1 MVLARAFSI
10 FVFVAA
16 LALFVAVVQESGV
29 PTATAEP
36 KTPHVLYGQVRTQA
50 GTILDA
56 GISIQA
62 RINNIHYGQSVNSS
76 TGVSSQSTQTHTTI
90 AGFNYGSQSN
100 FQVCADDP
108 ATSAIE
114 GGLNDQSI
122 TFYANGILAQALR
135 VGIDS
140 SPVASIPFEGGQ
152 TNIQVDLIIP
162 SLATAPASAATASSE
177 ACTTQKPAT
186 VPTATPTITPTPTP
200 TATVGPA
207 TTPVA
212 TATATPTPSTQT
224 RKTTTPTLTPTPI
237 PTGSLMSLD
246 AEQQISLVDQLSTIQ
261 ASQTLINLLETDVD
275 STASIFAGLDSG
287 KTSSILAGGLFEAG
301 DVATVLQSDA
311 FDADIASAVFTSSD
325 ITADFAADVLASE
338 NIGASKASQILNSD
352 EISNSKAAEILQS
365 NLITAD
371 RAAEFLTQATFR
383 ATKAASL
390 FASDKLDVNKSA
402 AILQSESM
410 DAGKAAEILQSD
422 NLGVIK
428 AAEILDAEEIG
439 SAKAAE
445 IIELVETTKAA
456 QIVERVETTKAAEI
470 VEQVITSKA
479 AEILENVG
487 TAKAA
492 AIVEKVDTTKASQ
505 IVDQDTLT
513 ADKAAD
519 ILSEVEPKKA
529 GAILQGVSNAKVD
542 GIVESMQETKLID
555 RLPEL
560 TPDKLHGLS
569 KKVLFEKL
577 VSVPVEQLVGE
588 SPPTVDPTLP
598 PPTVVSPSPN
608 ESVYTVPQTR
618 RGRWGTLV
626 ASPPPLERILAKA
639 ATDRIDTQIFLTNLL
654 EEGQPILPSNITGL
668 PSGKLNS
675 LFEIDIT
682 NSEPSDFEAVHTTFF
697 VEKSWMEANDIHK
710 WSIQFNRFD
719 EELETWVPFSTK
731 RVREDENRISYSV
744 VVPGFSVVAVTG
756 TTELPVQ
763 QFEVSG
769 LVVDPPA
776 PRADVDIKITATVTN
791 LGTTDAVYPANLWIN
806 GVIDET
812 HTISLRSGETAPIE
826 FNTSRPAGF
835 YEIRVERETFEFSI
849 GSALPTPTG
858 VPSLPSPTPTSIP
871 VPAGVP
877 PTPRPQPTDTPT
889 PAAAPTGTPTRTA
902 TPTIPPIGIFTPVPP
917 TPTATPEPVA
927 QVPDTPTP
935 VPPTPVPPTS
945 TPTATPTPPI
955 EDEGSSL
962 GLILGILAL
971 VVILVGGGAG
981 FYMFTQKRGPQA
993 PGEGGPGG
1001 PTGPAAPTAPTPPA
1015 PDPMDAFRIDDD
1027 EDDTITLAEEP
1038 PSDESDGD
1046 SADDDTGRPP
1056 P

>member
-1 MVLARAFSI
+1 MLARAFPI

-16 LALFVAVVQESGV
+16 LALFVAVVLESGA

-36 KTPHVLYGQVRTQA
+36 KTPHVLFGQVRTQA
-50 GTILDA
+50 GDILDA
-56 GISIQA
+56 GVSIQA
-62 RINNIHYGQSVNSS
+62 RINNIHYGQSVNPS
-76 TGVSSQSTQTHTTI
+76 TGVGTQTTQTHTTV
-90 AGFNYGSQSN
+90 AGLNYGSQSN

-114 GGLNDQSI
+114 GGVNDQSI

-135 VGIDS
+135 SSDS
-140 SPVASIPFEGGQ
+140 SPVASIPFEVGQ
-152 TNIQVDLIIP
+152 ATIQVDLIIP
-162 SLATAPASAATASSE
+162 SLTTAPASAATASSD
-177 ACTTQKPAT
+177 ACTTQQPAT
-186 VPTATPTITPTPTP
+186 VPTATPTITPTPT
-200 TATVGPA
+200 ATVLP
-207 TTPVA
+207 TTTTGA
-212 TATATPTPSTQT
+212 TATPTPTPSTQT
-224 RKTTTPTLTPTPI
+224 RRIPTLTPTPI
-237 PTGSLMSLD
+237 PAASLTSLN
-246 AEQQISLVDQLSTIQ
+246 AAQQISLIDQLSTIQ

-287 KTSSILAGGLFEAG
+287 KTSSILVGGLFETS
-301 DVATVLQSDA
+301 DVATILQSDE
-311 FDADIASAVFTSSD
+311 FDADIAGSVFASDD

-365 NLITAD
+365 NLITSD
-371 RAAEFLTQATFR
+371 RAAELLTQATFR

-410 DAGKAAEILQSD
+410 DAGKAATILESD
-422 NLGVIK
+422 NLSVIK
-428 AAEILDAEEIG
+428 AAEILDSEEIG

-456 QIVERVETTKAAEI
+456 QIVERVETTKAAEV
-470 VEQVITSKA
+470 VEQIETSKG
-479 AEILENVG
+479 AEILENVS
-487 TAKAA
+487 TAKAS

-505 IVDQDTLT
+505 IVDQDALT

-529 GAILQGVSNAKVD
+529 GAILQGVSNAKVND
-542 GIVESMQETKLID
+542 VVESMQEPKLIE

-569 KKVLFEKL
+569 RKVLFEKL

-654 EEGQPILPSNITGL
+654 EEGQPILPSNITDL

-697 VEKSWMEANDIHK
+697 VENSWMEANDIHK

-776 PRADVDIKITATVTN
+776 PRADVDTKITATVTN

-806 GVIDET
+806 GVIDKT

-826 FNTSRPAGF
+826 FNTSWPAGF

-858 VPSLPSPTPTSIP
+858 VPQPTPTSIP
-871 VPAGVP
+871 VPTGVP

-889 PAAAPTGTPTRTA
+889 PAASPTATPARTA
-902 TPTIPPIGIFTPVPP
+902 TPTIPPIGVFTPVP
-917 TPTATPEPVA
+917 PTATPEPVA

-1001 PTGPAAPTAPTPPA
+1001 PTGPAAPTAPSPPA

-1027 EDDTITLAEEP
+1027 EDDTITLAEEAAEDESP
-1038 PSDESDGD
+1038 TDDESDQ
-1046 SADDDTGRPP
+1046 RPP
-1056 P
+1056 A